1 MIYYKTDVLKKL
13 KDSGY
18 SSYRIRNEKL
28 LSTQTMTN
36 IKQGKSITLDTL
48 NKICLMCDVK
58 PNDVIGFKKT
68 QNEILKMKRYHLIDK
83 RERDA
88 HSELVEYSLDDLKNY
103 FEPEKTEFP
112 ELWEAWTEVED
123 IDDLESYL
131 AKEYDGIEVPY
142 SFEEVLQNITNKEN

>member
-83 RERDA
+83 RKRDA

-131 AKEYDGIEVPY
+131 AKEYDGMEVPY
-142 SFEEVLQNITNKEN
+142 NFKEN